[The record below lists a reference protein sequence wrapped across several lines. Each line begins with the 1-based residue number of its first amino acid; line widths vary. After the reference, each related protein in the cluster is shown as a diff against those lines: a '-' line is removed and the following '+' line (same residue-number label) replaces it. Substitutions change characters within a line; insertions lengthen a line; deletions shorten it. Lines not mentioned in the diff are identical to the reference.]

1 MILTGKEIK
10 NYSIEK
16 LIGKP
21 IKFSLRKMNTIG
33 SRSFFVKSFTAKN
46 KKINVIKI
54 NTRCNIQ
61 KYTNGILIR
70 FNNSNKISVIPVNN
84 NDIIKIK
91 LQRGKEK
98 ITPSLFS
105 LFNLLIKLNVPIR
118 YARYV
123 AWKKYEYQI
132 TETTLLLEFNDVKMK
147 LITNGYN
154 YENQLS
160 FIDSLNSK
168 LNVFENLFELL
179 WLQSNNG
186 TESIENISILLHEV
200 SKNTNNPKKT
210 ILKHF
215 KTLIDKDIIRLV
227 KNQSSIFVF
236 TEKGR
241 KIKKTN
247 NIEELTNHYHYNSL
261 RNF

>member
-132 TETTLLLEFNDVKMK
+132 SETTLLLEFNDVKMK
-147 LITNGYN
+147 LITNGYD

-160 FIDSLNSK
+160 FIDSLNLK

-179 WLQSNNG
+179 WFQSNNG
-186 TESIENISILLHEV
+186 TEYIENISILLHEV
-200 SKNTNNPKKT
+200 SKNTSNPKKI

-215 KTLIDKDIIRLV
+215 KILIDKDIIRLV

-241 KIKKTN
+241 KIKTTN